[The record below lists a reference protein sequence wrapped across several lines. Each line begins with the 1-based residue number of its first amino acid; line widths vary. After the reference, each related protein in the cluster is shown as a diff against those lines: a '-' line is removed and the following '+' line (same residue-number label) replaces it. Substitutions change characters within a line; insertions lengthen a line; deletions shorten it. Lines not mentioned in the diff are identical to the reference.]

1 MLKGV
6 IVKKVVFILMVAIVL
21 VTAGSAVTRARAHA
35 QSGSELLQLLPDG
48 NVLAVIDVQKVTASS
63 LWTTLSTQPKVK
75 STLDKMQSDISE
87 IGVRFSDIHTV
98 ALVFS
103 GKGLN
108 DPTVAVTGGFDQTAV
123 LSHMRANQKI
133 RLTSERYKN
142 YDVYRSEDMPAAATG
157 DAATAGAAAP
167 AHKAKETSFV
177 FYDSRTVVVG
187 SASSVRA
194 SVDARSG
201 ERASV
206 AQNAKLTE
214 GIGQNASAAVRF
226 AVNLT
231 PSMTSGLSS
240 LEIPIPDFSSV
251 NLIFGSIDVTS
262 GVALN
267 ATLRNDTADHAK
279 AIADRLN
286 GLVMAV
292 KGLLTST
299 SNPKMSALNEAL
311 KSVSIVGNDIDVT
324 ITASLPQEFF
334 AQLFK

>member
-1 MLKGV
+1 MKQV
-6 IVKKVVFILMVAIVL
+6 AFILMLTLVL
-21 VTAGSAVTRARAHA
+21 VAGGARLMTARSYA

-63 LWTTLSTQPKVK
+63 LWATLSTQPKVK
-75 STLDKMQSDISE
+75 PTLDKMQSDISD
-87 IGVRFSDIHTV
+87 IGVRLSDIQTI

-103 GKGLN
+103 GKEFSN
-108 DPTVAVTGGFDQTAV
+108 PTVAVTGAFDQTAV
-123 LSHMRANQKI
+123 LSHLSSNTKI

-142 YDVYRSEDMPAAATG
+142 YDVYRTESLPTSATSE
-157 DAATAGAAAP
+157 AGTSGAS
-167 AHKAKETSFV
+167 AHRSNETSFF

-194 SVDARSG
+194 SVDAKSG
-201 ERASV
+201 ARASV

-226 AVNLT
+226 AINLT

-240 LEIPIPDFSSV
+240 FEIPIPDFSSV
-251 NLIFGSIDVTS
+251 NLIFGAIDVSS
-262 GVALN
+262 GVGLN

-279 AIADRLN
+279 TVADRLN
-286 GLVMAV
+286 GLLMAV

-299 SNPKMSALNEAL
+299 SNPKMSALSEAL